1 MWGGIG
7 VVGADEQHRC
17 LVQSCICLN
26 PLGTIQTFPTLYP
39 NQYQYN
45 HEYITDK
52 PIYGK
57 AQYQNGIEFGGRFGI
72 V

>member
-1 MWGGIG
+1 MSLD
-7 VVGADEQHRC
+7 A
-17 LVQSCICLN
+17 
-26 PLGTIQTFPTLYP
+26 LGTIQTFPTLYP

>member
-1 MWGGIG
+1 M
-7 VVGADEQHRC
+7 
-17 LVQSCICLN
+17 SLN
-26 PLGTIQTFPTLYP
+26 PLGTIQTFPTLHI

-57 AQYQNGIEFGGRFGI
+57 AQYQNGIELLIHHRQTDILKNGFRHF
-72 V
+72 